1 MGISHLK
8 VNKHLNEEKV
18 CLENVIK
25 ECLTCRCDATP
36 NVILAHTK
44 H

>member
-1 MGISHLK
+1 MTK
-8 VNKHLNEEKV
+8 AV

-25 ECLTCRCDATP
+25 ECLTCRCNVTP
-36 NVILAHTK
+36 NVILAHTI